1 MAYTIKEVSEKTGVS
16 RYTLRFYEKESVLPH
31 VRRDE
36 NGVRLYSESDID
48 WIETVQVLRST
59 GLPLA
64 EIKEYVELYKGGRKT
79 LDQRRTLMMR
89 QKNKVEEQISLFMK
103 TLERINYK
111 LALFDAQEEKL
122 VNLPQTK

>member
-1 MAYTIKEVSEKTGVS
+1 MAYMIKEVSEKTGVS
-16 RYTLRFYEKESVLPH
+16 GYTLRFYEKEGVLPH

-36 NGVRLYSESDID
+36 NGVRMYSDSDID

-79 LDQRRTLMMR
+79 LQQRKTLMMHQR
-89 QKNKVEEQISLFMK
+89 NKVEGQISLLIK
-103 TLERINYK
+103 TLEKINYK
-111 LALFDAQEEKL
+111 IALFDAQEEKIEK
-122 VNLPQTK
+122 LP